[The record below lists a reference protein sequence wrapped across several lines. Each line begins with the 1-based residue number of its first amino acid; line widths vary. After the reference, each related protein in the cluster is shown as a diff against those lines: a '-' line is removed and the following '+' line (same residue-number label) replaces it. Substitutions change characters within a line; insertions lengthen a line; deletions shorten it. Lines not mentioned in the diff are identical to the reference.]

1 VFAFGPIHFGS
12 AFFIPGDDMT
22 SSATLA
28 ENRTVLFVATPAL
41 WPSWPFLPVVRR
53 SKGHEELGVIFDS
66 RSAGLTGYSATVFA
80 ANLFALP
87 ASLNEFLALPH
98 ETFDTAEELADAQ
111 WLVD

>member
-1 VFAFGPIHFGS
+1 
-12 AFFIPGDDMT
+12 MT
-22 SSATLA
+22 SCVVLA
-28 ENRTVLFVATPAL
+28 RDRTVLFVATPAL

-53 SKGHEELGVIFDS
+53 SNGHEELGVIVDS

-98 ETFDTAEELADAQ
+98 ETFDAAEELAAAG